1 MSTMKF
7 LLIGIASVHACTDS
21 YATPDHGGDYCSG
34 FSAFSDGQNCWGDC
48 VTGCPAIQPCSPGP
62 CYMETR
68 DISTQGSCTL
78 ACQHEALL
86 RPCQQGRPRL
96 ARGSQHDPARQ
107 GTRQADRR
115 GQVRGGC
122 GYGRHQ
128 AAFQPSL

>member
-68 DISTQGSCTL
+68 DISTQGSCIWPANTKLCCAHVNKGGLGWREGANMTL
-78 ACQHEALL
+78 PVKEPVKQTVEAK
-86 RPCQQGRPRL
+86 
-96 ARGSQHDPARQ
+96 
-107 GTRQADRR
+107 
-115 GQVRGGC
+115 
-122 GYGRHQ
+122 
-128 AAFQPSL
+128 